1 MTPNPKFPTN
11 LHEETAELVR
21 DYFLT
26 ISNVDTI
33 LVVNSCARGLAV
45 PESDLDFA
53 ILINPGMTPKE
64 MESIETAWLKY
75 STSQTTIL
83 RYKESSQFAHL
94 HLDIINGI
102 YTPKTIKIGEPID
115 YFELEIGNQI
125 RYSAPL
131 GNVGPYFRQ
140 LQNTWLPYYS
150 EELRLLRL
158 TAARNACEYDLNHI
172 PFFIN
177 RCLYFQAFDIL
188 YKAFQEYLQT
198 LFIAN
203 KTYPI
208 AYNKWIKE
216 QVLEWLNKPDLY
228 PELSSILSV
237 RDIES
242 NEINR
247 KADMLRSLLNNL
259 PNQIA

>member
-1 MTPNPKFPTN
+1 MTLKPIFPTT
-11 LHEETAELVR
+11 LHEDTAELVR

-45 PESDLDFA
+45 AESDLDFA
-53 ILINPGMTPKE
+53 ILINPDTTPTE
-64 MESIETAWLKY
+64 IGNIETAWLKY
-75 STSQTTIL
+75 STSQPSIL

-94 HLDIINGI
+94 HLDIIDGI
-102 YTPKTIKIGEPID
+102 YTPKIIEIGEPID

-125 RYSAPL
+125 CYSAPM
-131 GNVGPYFRQ
+131 GNAGSYFQ
-140 LQNTWLPYYS
+140 KLQNTWLPYYS
-150 EELRLLRL
+150 EELRLIRL
-158 TAARNACEYDLNHI
+158 TATRNACEYDLNHI

-177 RCLYFQAFDIL
+177 RSLHFQAFDIL

-216 QVLEWLNKPDLY
+216 QVSKWLNKPDLY
-228 PELSSILSV
+228 PNLSSILSV
-237 RDIES
+237 GNIES
-242 NEINR
+242 NEIND
-247 KADMLRSLLNNL
+247 KADMLRALLNNL
-259 PNQIA
+259 TIK